1 MSILCVCVCVCVCM
15 CERKGKTEIFQP
27 GKGKGIHIYRKKHD
41 ITGKIY
47 MPINELM
54 I

>member
-1 MSILCVCVCVCVCM
+1 MCVCACVR
-15 CERKGKTEIFQP
+15 EREKQREIFQS
-27 GKGKGIHIYRKKHD
+27 GKDKGLHIYRKKHD

>member
-1 MSILCVCVCVCVCM
+1 MSMCEHIVCVCACVR
-15 CERKGKTEIFQP
+15 EREKQIFQP
-27 GKGKGIHIYRKKHD
+27 GKGKGIRIYRKKHD